1 MIKQTAGQRGRENR
15 RSMEQIWVDER
26 EETLFLWHEM
36 ERCQE
41 ITRQLEELER
51 EAPTIALR
59 EEVRQMKQQV
69 EAIRRVFERQMSSS
83 A

>member
-1 MIKQTAGQRGRENR
+1 
-15 RSMEQIWVDER
+15 MEQVWVDDW
-26 EETLFLWHEM
+26 EEALFLWNEM

-41 ITRQLEELER
+41 IARQLQELER
-51 EAPTIALR
+51 EAPTPALR

-69 EAIRRVFERQMSSS
+69 EAIRRVFERQVSSS